1 MNPTVARPSP
11 VDNREALQRYYQLQA
26 RIYDATRWTF
36 LFGRNKLIRLAAA
49 QFSPKRILEIGC
61 GTGYNL
67 VQLRRCFPAAQLR
80 GWDLSDA
87 MLGRAR
93 RRLAKIGFK
102 ADLTQAA
109 YPVDPQ
115 PADPPDFMVFS
126 YSLSMFNPGW
136 DQAIEAAARDLV
148 PGGWLAVVDF
158 HATRHAWFRSWMRRN
173 HVRMEGHLLPKLQR
187 CFETHRAEIR
197 PAWGGLW
204 HYCLFLGRTAATSVS
219 LAPVYPVS

>member
-1 MNPTVARPSP
+1 MNPTMAHLKPADS
-11 VDNREALQRYYQLQA
+11 REALQRYYQVQA

-36 LFGRNKLIRLAAA
+36 LFGRDKLIRLAAA
-49 QFSPKRILEIGC
+49 QVSPERVLEIGC
-61 GTGYNL
+61 GTGHNL
-67 VQLRRCFPAAQLR
+67 VQLRRCFAAAQLG
-80 GWDLSDA
+80 GWDLSEA
-87 MLGRAR
+87 MLRRAR
-93 RRLAKIGFK
+93 RRLTKPGCEV
-102 ADLTQAA
+102 DLTQAA
-109 YPVDPQ
+109 YPADVP
-115 PADPPDFMVFS
+115 PADRPDLMVFS

-136 DQAIEAAARDLV
+136 ELAIEAAARDLV

-204 HYCLFLGRTAATSVS
+204 HYFLFLGTRPAD
-219 LAPVYPVS
+219 